1 MQELTDAYFEFEE
14 EKARWASLE
23 DNHDGECQRLGQ
35 EITKLHN
42 QLEQVDYPDLFCI
55 GNLCLPCSSADN
67 ICHEILTQFF
77 DLYQLQQSYEDEV
90 AAKNCVLEQVMKLE
104 QALEDTAVKSFNN
117 EKQV

>member
-1 MQELTDAYFEFEE
+1 MVGICVQELTDAYFEFEE

-55 GNLCLPCSSADN
+55 GSLCLPFSSADN
-67 ICHEILTQFF
+67 ICHEILTHS
-77 DLYQLQQSYEDEV
+77 LICISSNNLM
-90 AAKNCVLEQVMKLE
+90 KMKL
-104 QALEDTAVKSFNN
+104 LRKTVY
-117 EKQV
+117 